1 MFPKT
6 FQKLIE
12 HFTNLPSVGPKM
24 AERLVLHLFKQDKSQ
39 VEAFAN
45 DLKELVNNLNFC
57 RQCHHIAEQGG
68 ECVICSSV
76 QRDRQTICVAEDPL
90 DVISIEKTKAYNG
103 LYYVLGG
110 SLSVMSEEEI
120 KRLNFD
126 HLVQRI
132 KDEDIKEVIVATNPT
147 TDGDTTALYLVRI
160 LKDLNIKITRLGRGM
175 PTGGDIEY
183 ADEVTIS
190 SALEGR
196 KDMR

>member
-12 HFTNLPSVGPKM
+12 HFTSLPSVGPKM

-39 VEAFAN
+39 VEVFAD

-57 RQCHHIAEQGG
+57 RKCHHIAEQGG
-68 ECVICSSV
+68 KCIICSSQ
-76 QRDRQTICVAEDPL
+76 QRDKHTICVAEDPL

-103 LYYVLGG
+103 LYYILGG

-120 KRLNFD
+120 RRLNFD
-126 HLVQRI
+126 YLIRRI
-132 KDEDIKEVIVATNPT
+132 KDEDIKEIIIATNPT

-160 LKDLNIKITRLGRGM
+160 LKELNVKITRLGRGM

-183 ADEVTIS
+183 ADEMTIS

-196 KDMR
+196 KEM